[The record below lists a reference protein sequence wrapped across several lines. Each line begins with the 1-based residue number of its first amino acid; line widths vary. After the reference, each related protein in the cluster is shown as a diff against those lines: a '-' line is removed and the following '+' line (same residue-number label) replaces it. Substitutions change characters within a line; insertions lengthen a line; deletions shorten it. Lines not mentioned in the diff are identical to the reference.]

1 MVTTE
6 GKFRR
11 KTKQV
16 FYYMPVNITDSENI
30 DNKIEHEYKSVED
43 YRFINNFHD
52 IAANTAMG
60 TYGHRVLT
68 HNLYDKSFAT
78 DDYNYHTSFAET
90 KHTDFTTSQFDTEKY
105 VVGESDTD
113 ETPADTQRQTSK
125 VSDYPESRVSV
136 QSTTQYLHNDKA
148 GAGYGLD
155 VLEDGRKLGQ
165 AIAQSA
171 QVIQGTCL
179 KLIIKGQSYI
189 EAGDLIEFKMRAV
202 DEKNPDGEEDPQY
215 SGNYVVTKVRHQ
227 INATKYVMV
236 LECAKDSVKTGY
248 SKLNKK
254 IPRNKNIATLR
265 DTYIE
270 EKGDTF
276 GGNTSI

>member
-1 MVTTE
+1 
-6 GKFRR
+6 
-11 KTKQV
+11 
-16 FYYMPVNITDSENI
+16 MPVNITDSENI

-165 AIAQSA
+165 AIAQQA

-215 SGNYVVTKVRHQ
+215 SGKYVVTKIRHQ
-227 INATKYVMV
+227 VNATKYTMA
-236 LECAKDSVKTGY
+236 LECAKDSTRRGFKTNDY
-248 SKLNKK
+248 K
-254 IPRNKNIATLR
+254 IPRNKNNPKWR
-265 DTYIE
+265 DTYE
-270 EKGDTF
+270 NETPDKSGY
-276 GGNTSI
+276 NHHR